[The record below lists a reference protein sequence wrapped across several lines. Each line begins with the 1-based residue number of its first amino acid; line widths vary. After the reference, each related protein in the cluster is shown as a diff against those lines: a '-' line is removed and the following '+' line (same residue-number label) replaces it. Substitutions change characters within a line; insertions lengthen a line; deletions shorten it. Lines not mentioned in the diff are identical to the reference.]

1 MPTAPPRHYYVRINA
16 KVRGPFDVGR
26 LVSMQGRGRLN
37 PRDEVSLDRRQWVAA
52 GTIPEVFPE
61 GFAGT
66 DRNPEALDWH
76 YNCRGQQMGPVSL
89 ATLQS
94 MAQGGQLASTDSVW
108 KLGTPGWILANQVP
122 ELSFPQAPESWWA
135 RSGGITK
142 AGILVAASILVMAPI
157 GLVLANYWHTIE
169 LTKQQIA
176 QQLEQEKFRLDQQ
189 QRQEDKVLQLQME
202 RERNEAV
209 ATGQARQKAE
219 TDATVA
225 AAEQRTNAAVAAAQQ
240 QTNAAIAAAEERTN
254 AANDRRHSEELAA
267 QERANTQA
275 SIQAS
280 MREDKAN
287 RIAKDRLAA
296 EKKQADE
303 LERIRREAEKR
314 RDK

>member
-26 LVSMQGRGRLN
+26 LVSMRGRGRLN

-52 GTIPEVFPE
+52 GTIAEVFPE

-94 MAQGGQLASTDSVW
+94 LAQGGQLAPTDSVW

-122 ELSFPQAPESWWA
+122 ELTFPQPPETWWA
-135 RSGGITK
+135 KSSGATK

-157 GLVLANYWHTIE
+157 GLVLANYWHTIDMA
-169 LTKQQIA
+169 KQQIA

-189 QRQEDKVLQLQME
+189 QRQEDKALQLQME

-219 TDATVA
+219 TNATVA
-225 AAEQRTNAAVAAAQQ
+225 AAEQRTNAAIAAAQQ
-240 QTNAAIAAAEERTN
+240 QTNAAIAAAGQRIEAAADSAAADAKA
-254 AANDRRHSEELAA
+254 AANSAA
-267 QERANTQA
+267 APRKVTKLLKCKSCGGSGKGFFSKTCGNCNGARVANYTVY
-275 SIQAS
+275 
-280 MREDKAN
+280 E
-287 RIAKDRLAA
+287 
-296 EKKQADE
+296 
-303 LERIRREAEKR
+303 
-314 RDK
+314 